1 MTIRC
6 TQRLLKIMRVGAGG
20 LADAPPADDDWYAN
34 LLWYDRR
41 KCLLLMHAG
50 TLFPIFI
57 ADVLT
62 ADLRAVGALL
72 ERDARTAL
80 YDERLTPSAL
90 GELNGTAPLIARTA
104 SKRILGVMTEDARAC
119 EYAVDAAG
127 GLRSTDVLELN
138 RQLRRTLH
146 TVEGGSYA
154 TALEAV
160 RARKRD

>member
-1 MTIRC
+1 
-6 TQRLLKIMRVGAGG
+6 MRVGAGG

-34 LLWYDRR
+34 VLWYDRR
-41 KCLLLMHAG
+41 KCLLLTHAG

-57 ADVLT
+57 ADVVA
-62 ADLRAVGALL
+62 ADLRAVGELL
-72 ERDARTAL
+72 ERNARTAL

-104 SKRILGVMTEDARAC
+104 SKRILGVMTEDARTC
-119 EYAVDAAG
+119 EYAIDAAG
-127 GLRSTDVLELN
+127 GLRFTDVLELN

-146 TVEGGSYA
+146 TVECSEYA

-160 RARKRD
+160 RARNRD